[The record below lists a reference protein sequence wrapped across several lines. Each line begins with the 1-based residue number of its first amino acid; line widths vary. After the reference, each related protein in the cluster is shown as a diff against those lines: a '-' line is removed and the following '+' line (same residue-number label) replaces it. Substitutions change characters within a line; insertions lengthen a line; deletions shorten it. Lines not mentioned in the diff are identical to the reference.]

1 MAMTKYNVN
10 NNWNLEF
17 KEIGILIKMSWVK

>member
-10 NNWNLEF
+10 NNWNLEC